1 LFQESNLLLSS
12 QELEGLKSAL
22 LRERQSFFKQRQIA
36 AMREVLSRPW
46 RHDRE
51 ILSAAMSKWAR
62 VAMFPTMQNTAHR
75 LANETQK
82 KQMHELEHERKSL
95 ERIREE
101 LRHREFQLNESRDA
115 LEKAKA
121 HLRKDS
127 VETFQKQLEKEL
139 SDVAV
144 ARGSLEL
151 ERLELKKREESLKIQ
166 EGFVAAKEEEVMRQ
180 EQEVAKMNSKIR
192 EMASALQVK
201 HREVELQQTRLHME
215 QYESETSQARL
226 HRLALRL
233 QRTTEEVAVD
243 HQQQRTQAGTQESFE
258 RRLGT

>member
-1 LFQESNLLLSS
+1 LLSS

-22 LRERQSFFKQRQIA
+22 LREQQSFFKQRQIA
-36 AMREVLSRPW
+36 ALREVLSRPW

-62 VAMFPTMQNTAHR
+62 VAMFPTMQNTAYR

-82 KQMHELEHERKSL
+82 KQMHELEQERKSL

-121 HLRKDS
+121 HRLKQDS
-127 VETFQKQLEKEL
+127 VETIQKQLEKEL

-151 ERLELKKREESLKIQ
+151 ERLELKKREESLRIQ

-180 EQEVAKMNSKIR
+180 EQEVAKMNTKIR